1 MKKKLIGLI
10 GFLFFGAIGYF
21 AYTFAQCLCV
31 FSRLDKIINKKIVGV
46 LSVAVYFYYVYI
58 NQDAIV
64 EAFMKPINNLA
75 AIS

>member
-1 MKKKLIGLI
+1 MIILGLI

-31 FSRLDKIINKKIVGV
+31 FSRLDKLINKKIVGV
-46 LSVAVYFYYVYI
+46 LSVFIYFYYVYI
-58 NQDAIV
+58 NQDTIIK
-64 EAFMKPINNLA
+64 AFMKPINDMV

>member
-1 MKKKLIGLI
+1 MIILGLI

-21 AYTFAQCLCV
+21 ANTFAQCLCV

-75 AIS
+75 TIS

>member
-1 MKKKLIGLI
+1 MIILGLI

>member
-1 MKKKLIGLI
+1 MIILGLI

-31 FSRLDKIINKKIVGV
+31 FSRLDKLINKKIVGV
-46 LSVAVYFYYVYI
+46 LSVFIYFYYVYI
-58 NQDAIV
+58 NQDAVIK
-64 EAFMKPINNLA
+64 AFMKPINDMV

>member
-1 MKKKLIGLI
+1 MIILGLI

-21 AYTFAQCLCV
+21 AYTFSQCLCV

-46 LSVAVYFYYVYI
+46 LSVSIYFYYVYI
-58 NQDAIV
+58 NQDAII

>member
-1 MKKKLIGLI
+1 MFILGLI

-21 AYTFAQCLCV
+21 AYTFSQCLCV
-31 FSRLDKIINKKIVGV
+31 FSRLDKIINKKIIGV
-46 LSVAVYFYYVYI
+46 LSVSIYFYYVYI
-58 NQDAIV
+58 NQDAII

>member
-1 MKKKLIGLI
+1 MIILGLI

-21 AYTFAQCLCV
+21 AYTFSQCLCV

-46 LSVAVYFYYVYI
+46 LSVSIYFYYVYI

>member
-1 MKKKLIGLI
+1 MIILGLI

-75 AIS
+75 TIS

>member
-1 MKKKLIGLI
+1 MFILGLI

-21 AYTFAQCLCV
+21 AYTFSQCLCV

-46 LSVAVYFYYVYI
+46 LSVFVYFYYVYI

>member
-1 MKKKLIGLI
+1 LGLI

-75 AIS
+75 TIS

>member
-1 MKKKLIGLI
+1 MFILGLI

-21 AYTFAQCLCV
+21 AYTFSQCLCV

-46 LSVAVYFYYVYI
+46 LSVSIYFYYVYI